1 MHIVGRVK
9 RSAREAIEKW
19 KRRRAAVEPEIGHL
33 KNDGRLGRNYLKGT
47 LGDKLNAVLCGCG
60 QNIRKLLAF
69 LFRPPAPMCRA

>member
-1 MHIVGRVK
+1 M
-9 RSAREAIEKW
+9 
-19 KRRRAAVEPEIGHL
+19 EPEIGHL